1 MNPGNINDEVNG
13 QGVPLF
19 EVTTRTPEQTRILA
33 GLFGNLLHGK
43 TVIGLNGE
51 LGAGKTEFVKGFA
64 IGSGVPDGTYIT
76 SPTYSIIN
84 HYAARIALY
93 HLDLY
98 RLSGPEDLYDTGLED
113 ILSENAV
120 FVVEWPAI
128 MNGLSGFD
136 IQINIQ
142 VLGITER
149 KISFFAYGLANSNLI
164 RELANQYKEKITTW
178 D

>member
-1 MNPGNINDEVNG
+1 MSHSNTNKMSVKDEA
-13 QGVPLF
+13 LF
-19 EVTTRTPEQTRILA
+19 AVTTKTAEETKILSE
-33 GLFGNLLHGK
+33 LLGNLLKGK

-51 LGAGKTEFVKGFA
+51 LGAGKTEFVKGLA
-64 IGSGVPDGTYIT
+64 IGAGVPKENHIT

-84 HYAARIALY
+84 HYNGYLAFY

-98 RLSGPEDLYDTGLED
+98 RLSGPDELYDTGLED

-120 FVVEWPAI
+120 IVVEWPEI
-128 MNGLSGFD
+128 MQKMSDLD
-136 IQINIQ
+136 ININIQ
-142 VLGITER
+142 VTGITER

-164 RELANQYKEKITTW
+164 KELANQYKEKITTW